1 MLPDF
6 RKHALRRPERSRPRG
21 GAVEGPSFN
30 NKRPGVERRSLRA
43 ALRALVGTTE
53 SLPSVIGLLTLL
65 SVALPVAA
73 SAQDSGLVLYGAGS
87 LREAMT
93 DMAASFTRDRGIAVR
108 TEFGA
113 SGRMRERI
121 EAGDKVDVFTSA
133 DIGHA
138 AKLVADGK
146 ASVMAMFARNDL
158 CLLAPASRASAGT
171 AGALDALLGDG
182 IKIGVS
188 PAKID
193 PLGDY
198 TVQLFDIADRVRP
211 GSGSTLRGRAV
222 VIDNPP
228 GTPPAQSGDLVLDAL
243 HDGRIGLAIVYCSSK
258 ARFAKLD
265 PTFSMVAFPPS
276 LTVGPQYGLAV
287 MKDAK
292 PEAML
297 LALTILSPAGQ
308 KILAAGGFRPVAL
321 PDAP

>member
-1 MLPDF
+1 MLPDLG
-6 RKHALRRPERSRPRG
+6 KCAVLALL
-21 GAVEGPSFN
+21 A
-30 NKRPGVERRSLRA
+30 
-43 ALRALVGTTE
+43 
-53 SLPSVIGLLTLL
+53 I
-65 SVALPVAA
+65 ALPMAA
-73 SAQDSGLVLYGAGS
+73 RAQDNGLVLYGAGS

-93 DMAASFTRDRGIAVR
+93 DMAALFARDHSIAVR

-133 DIGHA
+133 DMGHA

-158 CLLAPASRASAGT
+158 CLLAPANHSSAGS
-171 AGALDALLGDG
+171 AGALDALLKDG
-182 IKIGVS
+182 VKIGVS
-188 PAKID
+188 PARID

-198 TVQLFDIADRVRP
+198 TVQLFDVADKVKP
-211 GSGSTLRGRAV
+211 GSGATLHGRAV

-228 GTPPAQSGDLVLDAL
+228 GTPPAQSGDHVLDAL
-243 HDGRIGLAIVYCSSK
+243 HNGRISLAIVYCSSK

-265 PTFSMVAFPPS
+265 PTLSMVPFPPE

-287 MKDAK
+287 MKGAK
-292 PEAML
+292 PEALL

-308 KILAAGGFRPVAL
+308 KILAASGFRPVTS
-321 PDAP
+321 PDSP

>member
-1 MLPDF
+1 MVPYVAKYPLQ
-6 RKHALRRPERSRPRG
+6 
-21 GAVEGPSFN
+21 AV
-30 NKRPGVERRSLRA
+30 VA
-43 ALRALVGTTE
+43 ALLA
-53 SLPSVIGLLTLL
+53 
-65 SVALPVAA
+65 VALPVAA
-73 SAQDSGLVLYGAGS
+73 SAQDNGLVLYGAGS

-93 DMAASFTRDRGIAVR
+93 DVAALFGREHGIAVR

-158 CLLAPASRASAGT
+158 CLLAPANLVSTGSA
-171 AGALDALLGDG
+171 AALDALLKDG
-182 IKIGVS
+182 VRIGVS

-198 TVQLFDIADRVRP
+198 TVQLFDVADKVKP
-211 GSGSTLRGRAV
+211 GSGSTLRSRAI

-228 GTPPAQSGDLVLDAL
+228 GTPPPQSGDYYIDAL
-243 HDGRIGLAIVYCSSK
+243 RAGRIDLAIVYCSAK
-258 ARFAKLD
+258 ARFTKLD
-265 PTFSMVAFPPS
+265 PALVMVAFPPD

-287 MKDAK
+287 MKAAK

-297 LALTILSPAGQ
+297 LALTILSPPGQ
-308 KILAAGGFRPVAL
+308 KILSASGFRPVAS
-321 PDAP
+321 PDSQ

>member
-1 MLPDF
+1 MLPDLG
-6 RKHALRRPERSRPRG
+6 KCALL
-21 GAVEGPSFN
+21 A
-30 NKRPGVERRSLRA
+30 
-43 ALRALVGTTE
+43 
-53 SLPSVIGLLTLL
+53 LLT
-65 SVALPVAA
+65 VALPMAA
-73 SAQDSGLVLYGAGS
+73 AAQDNGLVLYGAGS

-93 DMAASFTRDRGIAVR
+93 DMVALFSREHGIAVR

-138 AKLVADGK
+138 AKLVAEGK

-158 CLLAPASRASAGT
+158 CLLAPANRVSAGS
-171 AGALDALLGDG
+171 AGALDALLKDG
-182 IKIGVS
+182 AKIGVS

-198 TVQLFDIADRVRP
+198 TVQLFDVADKVKP
-211 GSGSTLRGRAV
+211 GSGPVLRSRAV

-228 GTPPAQSGDLVLDAL
+228 GAPPSQSGDYTIDAL
-243 HDGRIGLAIVYCSSK
+243 RADRIDLAIVYCSGK
-258 ARFAKLD
+258 ARLAKLD
-265 PTFSMVAFPPS
+265 PTLSMIAFPPE

-287 MKDAK
+287 MKTAK

-297 LALTILSPAGQ
+297 LALTILSPPGQ
-308 KILAAGGFRPVAL
+308 KILAANGFRPVAS
-321 PDAP
+321 PDSP